1 MHSNTM
7 DANTSSDIQKS
18 DIFANGFWHN
28 NAIFAQLL
36 GMCPLLGVTTSAEN
50 GFWMG
55 AATLLVLIG
64 SNLVVSLIRG
74 VIPANVRIPAY
85 ITIIAAFVSIVEM
98 VMNAWMHDMYLILG
112 LFIPLIVVNCAI
124 LGRAEAFASKNTPMN
139 SLVDALAMGLGFT
152 FALVLLGGVREL
164 LGQGELFGFEIFGA
178 DYPDVLMFILPPGA
192 FIALGFILAGVNI
205 INAHIQKRKENKLK
219 KSMLKEEDVLQKTN
233 AIATESQP

>member
-1 MHSNTM
+1 MQCHDPNEELV
-7 DANTSSDIQKS
+7 NQKAE
-18 DIFANGFWHN
+18 IFANGFWHN

-55 AATLLVLIG
+55 AATLLALVC
-64 SNLVVSLIRG
+64 SNLTVSLIRG
-74 VIPANVRIPAY
+74 AIPANVRIPAY
-85 ITIIAAFVSIVEM
+85 ITIIAAFVSIIEM
-98 VMNAWMHDMYLILG
+98 AMNAWMHEMYLILG

-124 LGRAEAFASKNTPMN
+124 LGRAEAFASKNTPIN
-139 SLVDALAMGLGFT
+139 SLVDALAMGSGFT

-164 LGQGELFGFEIFGA
+164 LGQGEVFGFDIFGA

-205 INAHIQKRKENKLK
+205 INRKMKARK
-219 KSMLKEEDVLQKTN
+219 DKQA
-233 AIATESQP
+233 AILATMQTADLNTAEVQS

>member
-1 MHSNTM
+1 MQCHDPNEKPV
-7 DANTSSDIQKS
+7 NQKAE
-18 DIFANGFWHN
+18 IFANGFWHN
-28 NAIFAQLL
+28 NTIFAQLL

-55 AATLLVLIG
+55 AATLLALVC
-64 SNLVVSLIRG
+64 SNLTVSLIRG
-74 VIPANVRIPAY
+74 AIPANVRIPAY
-85 ITIIAAFVSIVEM
+85 ITIIAAFVSMIEM
-98 VMNAWMHDMYLILG
+98 SMNAWMHEMYLILG

-124 LGRAEAFASKNTPMN
+124 LGRAEAFASKNTPIN

-164 LGQGELFGFEIFGA
+164 LGQGEVFGFDIFGA

-205 INAHIQKRKENKLK
+205 INRNMEARKDKQAAMLANMQTKDFNTVEIQ
-219 KSMLKEEDVLQKTN
+219 S
-233 AIATESQP
+233 